1 MSAVKAPQVEVAM
14 PQRWCDTT
22 DDDVD
27 TGLESIT
34 SVALNAGGRVLTA
47 EGVFVLVTELKAG
60 DRLLVLD
67 HAAQS
72 MTASSVLGFL
82 ESAEPMLV
90 LDQADVAVFA
100 EEHRWSR
107 QVLPAELLK
116 KLPKVEMQCGTCL
129 LNAGSQW
136 HGHDCT
142 PCPWALTRGCR
153 DGLMCGFCHC
163 QHPNLSRSAMRR
175 RAQKATCSS
184 QLSELSAFMDEAA
197 LSTLTAICMEAATV
211 EKPGDDASTDA
222 ASVASDDCS
231 STDGSVSEEDMSVSY
246 TVKNTFINFTRS
258 RADRRRSRSA
268 PARVIECPSS
278 SDHEDD
284 SLSLECAWVRGLTA

>member
-1 MSAVKAPQVEVAM
+1 MKVPQVEVAM
-14 PQRWCDTT
+14 PLRWCDAT

-27 TGLESIT
+27 TGLESVT
-34 SVALNAGGRVLTA
+34 SVALNSGSRVLTA
-47 EGVFVLVTELKAG
+47 EGRFALITELQAG
-60 DRLLVLD
+60 DRLFVLD

-72 MTASSVLGFL
+72 MAISSVLGFL
-82 ESAEPMLV
+82 ESAEPVLV
-90 LDQADVAVFA
+90 LDQGDVAVFA
-100 EEHRWSR
+100 EEHQWTR
-107 QVLPAELLK
+107 QVLPAALLG
-116 KLPKVEMQCGTCL
+116 KLPKAEMQCGTCL

-197 LSTLTAICMEAATV
+197 LSTIAAICLEAATA
-211 EKPGDDASTDA
+211 EKPEEDASTDA
-222 ASVASDDCS
+222 ASEASDVCS
-231 STDGSVSEEDMSVSY
+231 SADDSICEEAMSVSF
-246 TVKNTFINFTRS
+246 TVKNTFINLSRP

-268 PARVIECPSS
+268 PARVLESS
-278 SDHEDD
+278 AVDEDD
-284 SLSLECAWVRGLTA
+284 CLSLDCAWVRGVTA